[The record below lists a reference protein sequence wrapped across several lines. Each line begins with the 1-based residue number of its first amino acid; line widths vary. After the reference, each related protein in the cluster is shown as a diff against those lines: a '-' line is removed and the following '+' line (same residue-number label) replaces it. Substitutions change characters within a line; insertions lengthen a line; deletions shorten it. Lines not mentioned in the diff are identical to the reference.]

1 MSSTRR
7 QNPDAKEFR
16 PDAFAS
22 SSEYSRGVLGN
33 LVAARCERISD
44 REAVSILWWLQQLS
58 WRDGGL
64 ERFATDFLAAN
75 PHLLGTPSMHA
86 FGQKPGQV
94 YHADQVRQVRGEI
107 RRAKRFFA
115 REFPLKGEQT
125 VAETVTDLDGTRT
138 RNHPESYPVTEFQK
152 ACQIEA
158 DELAKELKRFLVD
171 PATDP
176 VKGLWNMP
184 GLWSALAN
192 ARDHEAGQAS
202 KRFIETEVTRKVF
215 EELDFVLESG
225 AFVLIEGREGI
236 GKTHAARNW
245 CERHPGRAVYVRL
258 ESGIDDT
265 TLFRSIARVIGT
277 ACAYARKT
285 TDMRARIQDT
295 LQTGQLML
303 VLDEAH
309 TLWPHSGRPERAAP
323 KRIEWL
329 RTAIVDFGV
338 PVALISTPQHFA
350 QQCLRY
356 QKAGWN
362 SLQIQRRLARTA
374 RLPEPDQIPVSDVE
388 RVVSHYFP
396 SVSRQNRLRITGLSI
411 GTVGFI
417 TTIVH
422 LRKRV
427 DFLAQRRPGKCE
439 ADVLIEAM
447 AEMGLAKEALEPA
460 QDPVEAGLSRSQEPL
475 LPPPLAARSRPA
487 KVVSTEPVCS
497 A

>member
-1 MSSTRR
+1 M
-7 QNPDAKEFR
+7 
-16 PDAFAS
+16 
-22 SSEYSRGVLGN
+22 
-33 LVAARCERISD
+33 
-44 REAVSILWWLQQLS
+44 
-58 WRDGGL
+58 
-64 ERFATDFLAAN
+64 
-75 PHLLGTPSMHA
+75 
-86 FGQKPGQV
+86 
-94 YHADQVRQVRGEI
+94 
-107 RRAKRFFA
+107 
-115 REFPLKGEQT
+115 
-125 VAETVTDLDGTRT
+125 
-138 RNHPESYPVTEFQK
+138 
-152 ACQIEA
+152 
-158 DELAKELKRFLVD
+158 LVD
-171 PATDP
+171 PSTSP
-176 VKGLWNMP
+176 TNGLWNMP
-184 GLWSALAN
+184 GLWSALVA
-192 ARDHEAGQAS
+192 ARDREAAMAS
-202 KRFIETEVTRKVF
+202 EGFIDTEVTRRVF
-215 EELDFVLESG
+215 DELDYVLEAG

-245 CERHPGRAVYVRL
+245 CHRHPGRAVYVRL

-277 ACAYARKT
+277 ACSYARKT

-350 QQCLRY
+350 QQCRRY

-374 RLPEPDQIPVSDVE
+374 CLPEPDQVPVADVE
-388 RVVSHYFP
+388 RVVSSYFP
-396 SVSRQNRLRITGLSI
+396 NVSRPNRLRITALSI

-427 DFLAQRRPGKCE
+427 DFLAKRRPGRSE
-439 ADVLIEAM
+439 SDVLAEAM
-447 AEMGLAKEALEPA
+447 TEMGLAPEALEPS
-460 QDPVEAGLSRSQEPL
+460 QDPVEPPLRQSPETL
-475 LPPPLAARSRPA
+475 LPPPLAARSRPSKA
-487 KVVSTEPVCS
+487 LLTEAASSV
-497 A
+497 